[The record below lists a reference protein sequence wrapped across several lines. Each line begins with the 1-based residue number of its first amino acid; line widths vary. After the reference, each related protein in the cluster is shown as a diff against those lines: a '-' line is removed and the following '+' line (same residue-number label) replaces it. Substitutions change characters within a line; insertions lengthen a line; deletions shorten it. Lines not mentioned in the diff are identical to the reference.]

1 MKRGDWIMDWSKIKT
16 IFILTFL
23 ILDVYLFLQFMKIRD
38 ENKYEFATEA
48 TFEDKLK
55 ADEIKYIELPKTPAK
70 EQYISAK
77 PKIFTK
83 DELDKLKGQIAYLK
97 DATTIEAGFTK
108 PVPLGSKIN
117 ASEVS
122 SFLKQNILYGDH
134 YKFFSKND
142 KKGTITIYQEY
153 ENKEFY
159 KNISGMITLNLSGD
173 NQVLSYEQTYL
184 VGMDKMTTTEEVLP
198 PLNAIETLHQKGLLK
213 PKSKITNIELGY
225 STLVQLAASQVL
237 TPTWRIVVN
246 DKEDFF
252 VNAFEGQVINFNSDE
267 KKAVE

>member
-1 MKRGDWIMDWSKIKT
+1 MDWSKIKT

-23 ILDVYLFLQFMKIRD
+23 ILDVYLFYQFIKIRD
-38 ENKYEFATEA
+38 NNKYEFATEA

-83 DELDKLKGQIAYLK
+83 EDLDKLKGQMAYLK
-97 DATTIEAGFTK
+97 DATTIEAALAK
-108 PVPLGSKIN
+108 PVQLSSKF
-117 ASEVS
+117 SVREVT
-122 SFLKQNILYGDH
+122 SFLRENILYGDH
-134 YKFFSKND
+134 YEFFSKND
-142 KKGTITIYQEY
+142 KKGTITFYQQY

-159 KNISGMITLNLSGD
+159 KDISGTVTLNISKDNRIT
-173 NQVLSYEQTYL
+173 SYEQTYL
-184 VGMDKMTTTEEVLP
+184 IGLDKMATNEEVLP

-213 PKSKITNIELGY
+213 AKSKITNIELGY

-237 TPTWRIVVN
+237 TPTWRVVVN
-246 DKEDFF
+246 DKEDLF

-267 KKAVE
+267 NKAVE

>member
-1 MKRGDWIMDWSKIKT
+1 MDWSKIKT

-23 ILDVYLFLQFMKIRD
+23 ILDVYLFYQFIKIRD
-38 ENKYEFATEA
+38 NNKYEFATEA

-83 DELDKLKGQIAYLK
+83 EDLDKLKGQMAYLK
-97 DATTIEAGFTK
+97 DATTIEAAFAK
-108 PVPLGSKIN
+108 PVQLSSKF
-117 ASEVS
+117 SVREVT
-122 SFLKQNILYGDH
+122 SFLRENILYGDH
-134 YKFFSKND
+134 YEFFSKND
-142 KKGTITIYQEY
+142 KKGTITFYQQY

-159 KNISGMITLNLSGD
+159 KDISGTVTLNISKDNRIT
-173 NQVLSYEQTYL
+173 SYEQTYL
-184 VGMDKMTTTEEVLP
+184 IGLDKMATNEEVLP

-213 PKSKITNIELGY
+213 AKSKITNIELGY

-237 TPTWRIVVN
+237 TPTWRVVVN
-246 DKEDFF
+246 DKEDLF

-267 KKAVE
+267 NKAVE

>member
-1 MKRGDWIMDWSKIKT
+1 MDWSKIKT

-23 ILDVYLFLQFMKIRD
+23 ILDVYLFYQFIKIRD
-38 ENKYEFATEA
+38 NNKYEFATEA

-83 DELDKLKGQIAYLK
+83 EDFDKLKGQMAYLK
-97 DATTIEAGFTK
+97 DATTIEAAFAK
-108 PVPLGSKIN
+108 PVQLSSKF
-117 ASEVS
+117 SVREVT
-122 SFLKQNILYGDH
+122 SFLRENILYGDH
-134 YKFFSKND
+134 YQFFSKND
-142 KKGTITIYQEY
+142 KKGTITFYQQY

-159 KNISGMITLNLSGD
+159 KDISGTITLNISKD
-173 NQVLSYEQTYL
+173 NRITSYEQTYL
-184 VGMDKMTTTEEVLP
+184 TGLDKMATNEEVLP

-213 PKSKITNIELGY
+213 AKSKITNIELGY

-237 TPTWRIVVN
+237 TPTWRVVVN
-246 DKEDFF
+246 DKEDLF
-252 VNAFEGQVINFNSDE
+252 VNAFEGQVIDFNSDE
-267 KKAVE
+267 NKAVE